1 MLKPIYIDLTIQT
14 VELQIH
20 LRNLRQHQFQLGS
33 ANWYADFNDAS
44 NFLDLLRSGSGN
56 NYAGYHN
63 PRFDSAMDAAANEPD
78 PARRGRDLAAA
89 EAIALADYPWVV
101 TRFPVQSDV
110 VAARVKGW
118 TANVRDFQPTRW
130 LRLEK

>member
-1 MLKPIYIDLTIQT
+1 M
-14 VELQIH
+14 EM
-20 LRNLRQHQFQLGS
+20 RC
-33 ANWYADFNDAS
+33 DA
-44 NFLDLLRSGSGN
+44 L
-56 NYAGYHN
+56 
-63 PRFDSAMDAAANEPD
+63 DAAANEPD

-89 EAIALADYPWVV
+89 ETIALADYPWVV

-110 VAARVKGW
+110 VDARVKGW

>member
-1 MLKPIYIDLTIQT
+1 M
-14 VELQIH
+14 ELQIH
-20 LRNLRQHQFQLGS
+20 LRNLRQHQFELAS

-44 NFLDLLRSGSGN
+44 NFLDLLRTGSGS

-63 PRFDSAMDAAANEPD
+63 PRFDAAMDAAAGEPD
-78 PARRGRDLAAA
+78 SGKRGRDLAGA

-101 TRFPVQSDV
+101 TRFPAQSDV

-118 TANVRDFQPTRW
+118 TANPRDFQPTRW
-130 LRLEK
+130 LWLEK

>member
-1 MLKPIYIDLTIQT
+1 M
-14 VELQIH
+14 ELQIH
-20 LRNLRQHQFQLGS
+20 LRNLRQHQFELGS

-56 NYAGYHN
+56 NYAGYRN
-63 PRFDSAMDAAANEPD
+63 PRFDAAMDAAANEPD

-110 VAARVKGW
+110 VDARVKGW